1 MKKTIIAITAAL
13 ILSPTIALADNGDHG
28 DHGDHDNHKQAQFNY
43 TGPVSTITVAE
54 LLKDTSM
61 FTEQNAIVDG
71 QIIRHIRKDKYL
83 FSDGTTEIQ
92 IELDDDISLPTAIN
106 ETTKVRLFG
115 EYEGG
120 STPEIEVDQLQIL

>member
-13 ILSPTIALADNGDHG
+13 ILSPTIALADNGDHNQK
-28 DHGDHDNHKQAQFNY
+28 HAKLNY
-43 TGPVSTITVAE
+43 TGPVTTTTIAE

-61 FTEQNAIVDG
+61 FAEQDTTIDG
-71 QIIRHIRKDKYL
+71 RIIRHIRKDKYL
-83 FSDGTTEIQ
+83 FSDGTNEIQ

-106 ETTKVRLFG
+106 ETTNVRIFG

-120 STPEIEVDQLQIL
+120 NTPEIEVDRLQAL

>member
-13 ILSPTIALADNGDHG
+13 ILSPTIALADNGDHNNQ
-28 DHGDHDNHKQAQFNY
+28 DRNNNKHAQFNY
-43 TGPVSTITVAE
+43 TGPVTTTTVAE

-61 FTEQNAIVDG
+61 FTEQDAIVDG
-71 QIIRHIRKDKYL
+71 HIVRHIRKDKYI

-106 ETTKVRLFG
+106 ETTKVRIFG

-120 STPEIEVDQLQIL
+120 STPEIDVDRLQTL

>member
-13 ILSPTIALADNGDHG
+13 ILSPTIALADNGDHN
-28 DHGDHDNHKQAQFNY
+28 NHKQAQFNY
-43 TGPVSTITVAE
+43 TGPVSTISVAE
-54 LLKDTSM
+54 LLKDTGM

-92 IELDDDISLPTAIN
+92 IELDDDISLPTAIK
-106 ETTKVRLFG
+106 ETTKVRIFG

-120 STPEIEVDQLQIL
+120 KIPEIEVERLQTL

>member
-13 ILSPTIALADNGDHG
+13 ILSPTIALADNGDHN
-28 DHGDHDNHKQAQFNY
+28 NHKQAQFNY
-43 TGPVSTITVAE
+43 TGPVSTISVAE
-54 LLKDTSM
+54 LLKDTGM

-106 ETTKVRLFG
+106 ETTKVRIFG

-120 STPEIEVDQLQIL
+120 KIPEIEVERLQTL

>member
-13 ILSPTIALADNGDHG
+13 ILSPTIALAGNDGHN
-28 DHGDHDNHKQAQFNY
+28 NHKQAQLNY

-61 FTEQNAIVDG
+61 FTEKNAIVDG
-71 QIIRHIRKDKYL
+71 KIIRHIRKDKYL

-92 IELDDDISLPTAIN
+92 IELDDDISLPSAIN

-120 STPEIEVDQLQIL
+120 KVPEIEVDRMQIL

>member
-13 ILSPTIALADNGDHG
+13 ILSPTVALADNGDHN
-28 DHGDHDNHKQAQFNY
+28 NHEQAQFNY
-43 TGPVSTITVAE
+43 TGPVTTVSVAE
-54 LLKDTSM
+54 LLKDTGM
-61 FTEQNAIVDG
+61 FAEQNAIVDG
-71 QIIRHIRKDKYL
+71 QIVRHIRKDKYL

-120 STPEIEVDQLQIL
+120 STPEIEVDRLQIL

>member
-13 ILSPTIALADNGDHG
+13 ILSPTIALADSS
-28 DHGDHDNHKQAQFNY
+28 DHDNHKQAQFNY
-43 TGPVSTITVAE
+43 TGPVSTISVAE
-54 LLKDTSM
+54 LLKDTGM

-120 STPEIEVDQLQIL
+120 STPEIEVDRVQIL

>member
-13 ILSPTIALADNGDHG
+13 ILSPTIALAGNDGHN
-28 DHGDHDNHKQAQFNY
+28 NHKQAQFNY

-61 FTEQNAIVDG
+61 FTEKNAIVDG
-71 QIIRHIRKDKYL
+71 KIIRHIRKDKYL

-92 IELDDDISLPTAIN
+92 IELDDDISLPSAIN

-120 STPEIEVDQLQIL
+120 KVPEIEVDRMQIL

>member
-13 ILSPTIALADNGDHG
+13 ILSPTLALADS
-28 DHGDHDNHKQAQFNY
+28 GDHDNHKQTQFNY
-43 TGPVSTITVAE
+43 TGPVSTISVAE
-54 LLKDTSM
+54 LLKDTGM

-120 STPEIEVDQLQIL
+120 STPEIEVDRVQIL

>member
-13 ILSPTIALADNGDHG
+13 ILSPTIALAGNDGHN
-28 DHGDHDNHKQAQFNY
+28 NHKQAQFNY
-43 TGPVSTITVAE
+43 TGPVSTVTVAE

-61 FTEQNAIVDG
+61 FAEKNAIVDG
-71 QIIRHIRKDKYL
+71 KIIRHIRKDKYL

-92 IELDDDISLPTAIN
+92 IELDDDISLPSAIN

-115 EYEGG
+115 EYKGG
-120 STPEIEVDQLQIL
+120 STPEIEVERMQIL

>member
-13 ILSPTIALADNGDHG
+13 ILSPTIALADNDGHN
-28 DHGDHDNHKQAQFNY
+28 NHKQAQFNY

-61 FTEQNAIVDG
+61 FTEKNAIVDG
-71 QIIRHIRKDKYL
+71 KIIRHIRKDKYL

-92 IELDDDISLPTAIN
+92 IELDDDISLPSAIN

-120 STPEIEVDQLQIL
+120 NTPEIEVDRMKIL

>member
-13 ILSPTIALADNGDHG
+13 TLSPTIALAGNDGHN
-28 DHGDHDNHKQAQFNY
+28 NHKQAQFNY

-61 FTEQNAIVDG
+61 FTEKNAVVDG
-71 QIIRHIRKDKYL
+71 KIIRHIRKDKYL

-92 IELDDDISLPTAIN
+92 IELDDDISLPSAIN

-120 STPEIEVDQLQIL
+120 KTPEIEVDRMQIL

>member
-13 ILSPTIALADNGDHG
+13 TLSPTIALAGNDDHS
-28 DHGDHDNHKQAQFNY
+28 NHKQAQFNY

-61 FTEQNAIVDG
+61 FTEKNAVVDG
-71 QIIRHIRKDKYL
+71 KIIRHIRKDKYL

-92 IELDDDISLPTAIN
+92 IELDDDISLPSAIN

-120 STPEIEVDQLQIL
+120 KVPEIEVDRMQIL

>member
-13 ILSPTIALADNGDHG
+13 ILTPTIALADNGDHNNK
-28 DHGDHDNHKQAQFNY
+28 HAQLNY
-43 TGPVSTITVAE
+43 TGPVTTTTVAE
-54 LLKDTSM
+54 LLKDTGM
-61 FTEQNAIVDG
+61 FAEQNATIDGHIV
-71 QIIRHIRKDKYL
+71 RHIRKDKYV

-106 ETTKVRLFG
+106 ETTKVRIFG

-120 STPEIEVDQLQIL
+120 STPEIEVDRLQTL